1 MIRPGQADDAEG
13 IRQVHIRSVHA
24 FCAGHYS
31 PEQLIALLGGREAAD
46 YRAAMTEWGEHVL
59 VAEQAERVVGF
70 AALYSAEVRA
80 VYVDPVAAKG
90 TGRRLLEGIEGL
102 AGARGA
108 GALHLTSSLNAVGF
122 YEAMG
127 YQRQGPRLMTMGCGT
142 QLAAWGMRKALGR
155 PVTAGIQES
164 IPNAEA
170 GR

>member
-142 QLAAWGMRKALGR
+142 QLAAWGMRKALSR
-155 PVTAGIQES
+155 PVMADFQES
-164 IPNAEA
+164 IPNAGA